1 MDTFLSPHAMTRRK
15 GKGACCRAVAER
27 QGLLRL
33 FSAVCAVALLAEAAS
48 AAVPLA
54 TATRTCMPLSVGERL
69 KEDVVERRYE
79 VPVEMQLT
87 PPETVLRE
95 RYASRLDYVR
105 TLAAL
110 LKGAGYKADVVFA
123 ADNAGENGIARLRD
137 MVGLPN
143 VRAFSYALC
152 RVTERIGG
160 FLGFGGEERVT
171 YIGTE
176 NHYAPLGPTA
186 FFGADC
192 YDPVAGRFG
201 IVTVPSSD
209 FVPFVHDRTVYT
221 IGKTGAVDVVSVTQ
235 TYGPAVAAFRR
246 RYAELLPEEFR
257 RHYQRI
263 LSELAQ
269 SAVATGPLLA
279 DVTNY
284 PARLEF
290 SCTVPDLA
298 TVSGGTIELEIPG
311 LSSSVPV
318 VAGNE
323 LRRTP
328 FGVDSCDAGL
338 FEAVVRFPEGYTEI
352 EHLPDAIEFFSD
364 GPCCNWMK
372 CDVAHDIVDGRLEVT
387 VRREIFPRQ
396 DEIYPPSQFGLFR
409 EWSRLATARAN
420 RTVVVRKRREQ

>member
-1 MDTFLSPHAMTRRK
+1 
-15 GKGACCRAVAER
+15 
-27 QGLLRL
+27 
-33 FSAVCAVALLAEAAS
+33 
-48 AAVPLA
+48 
-54 TATRTCMPLSVGERL
+54 
-69 KEDVVERRYE
+69 
-79 VPVEMQLT
+79 MQLT

-123 ADNAGENGIARLRD
+123 ADNAGENGFARQRD
-137 MVGLPN
+137 REGLPN
-143 VRAFSYALC
+143 VRAFSHALC
-152 RVTERIGG
+152 RVVEKRGG
-160 FLGFGGEERVT
+160 FLGFGGEKRVT

-192 YDPVAGRFG
+192 YDPAAGRFE
-201 IVTVPSSD
+201 IVTAPSPEFIPS
-209 FVPFVHDRTVYT
+209 VHDRTVYT
-221 IGKTGAVDVVSVTQ
+221 IGETGAVDVVSVTQ

-246 RYAELLPEEFR
+246 RYSELLPEEFR

-298 TVSGGTIELEIPG
+298 TVTDGVIELEIPS

-318 VAGNE
+318 VTGNE

-352 EHLPDAIEFFSD
+352 EHLPAAINFCGN
-364 GPCCNWMK
+364 GPYCNWMI
-372 CDVAHDIVDGRLEVT
+372 DNVTHDIVDGRLEVT
-387 VRREIFPRQ
+387 VSRRILPRS

-420 RTVVVRKRREQ
+420 RTIVVRKREAK

>member
-1 MDTFLSPHAMTRRK
+1 MTR
-15 GKGACCRAVAER
+15 
-27 QGLLRL
+27 
-33 FSAVCAVALLAEAAS
+33 
-48 AAVPLA
+48 
-54 TATRTCMPLSVGERL
+54 
-69 KEDVVERRYE
+69 D
-79 VPVEMQLT
+79 
-87 PPETVLRE
+87 
-95 RYASRLDYVR
+95 
-105 TLAAL
+105 
-110 LKGAGYKADVVFA
+110 
-123 ADNAGENGIARLRD
+123 
-137 MVGLPN
+137 
-143 VRAFSYALC
+143 
-152 RVTERIGG
+152 G
-160 FLGFGGEERVT
+160 FLWFGGEERVT

-279 DVTNY
+279 GVTNY

-290 SCTVPDLA
+290 TCTVPDLA

-318 VAGNE
+318 VAGND

-328 FGVDSCDAGL
+328 YGVANGEGAL

-352 EHLPDAIEFFSD
+352 EHLPAAIDFSAVGPDGD
-364 GPCCNWMK
+364 GPHWMK
-372 CDVAHDIVDGRLEVT
+372 CEVAHDIVDGRLEVT
-387 VRREIFPRQ
+387 VSREIFPRQ
-396 DEIYPPSQFGLFR
+396 DEIYPPSMFGLFR

-420 RTVVVRKRREQ
+420 RTIVVRKREAK